1 MDTFKIN
8 TLLTQKEYI
17 KLMFYRFFTKPVFL
31 VMVTSVIMAVG
42 LGVIGRGG
50 FSVRNLLPLFV
61 LYGFLLP
68 LAILFT
74 SYRTYKKSNTLQHKI
89 TYTFSDEH
97 LHVQLDGVDSTINWD
112 IFISREVKLGFLL
125 LYTNHSTFYIVPVRC
140 FNKEQLQAVN
150 ARIPKKKGL
159 L

>member
-1 MDTFKIN
+1 METFKIT
-8 TLLTQKEYI
+8 TLLSQKEYI

-68 LAILFT
+68 MAILFT
-74 SYRTYKKSNTLQHKI
+74 SYRTYKKSNTLQHQI
-89 TYTFSDEH
+89 TYTFSEDN
-97 LHVQLDGVDSTINWD
+97 LHVALDGVDSTINWE
-112 IFISREVKLGFLL
+112 IFISRELKLGFLL
-125 LYTNHSTFYIVPVRC
+125 LYTNHVMFYILPVRC
-140 FNKEQLQAVN
+140 FKKEQLMAVK
-150 ARIPKKKGL
+150 AKVPKKKAIL
-159 L
+159 